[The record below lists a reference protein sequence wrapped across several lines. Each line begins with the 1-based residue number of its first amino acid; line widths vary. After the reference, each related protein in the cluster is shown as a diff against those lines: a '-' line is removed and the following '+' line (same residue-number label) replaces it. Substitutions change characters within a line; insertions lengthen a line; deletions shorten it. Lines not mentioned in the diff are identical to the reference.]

1 MFLYSYLFDSDVLFE
16 REIESDKFLVI
27 KFLVSY
33 LDINDVRFIEINLLV
48 SEEIEFSKFKF
59 LRELRVVKF

>member
-59 LRELRVVKF
+59 LRELSVVKF

>member
-48 SEEIEFSKFKF
+48 SEEIEFSKFKV
-59 LRELRVVKF
+59 LRELSVVKF